1 MPNGYLAER
10 RRRRGLLTLSLAV
23 AATTGGAALLVW
35 AWPENALNLTVGAG
49 HGRGLSQ
56 HGAFEKAAAGW
67 TADRILANYYS
78 GADLA
83 DIGATSV
90 RVRIMEQDDKTLDVV
105 SDSVFYVAGRR
116 VIPGQAAHL
125 TPTASGADV
134 TITQGCDGN
143 TLWEGATDDP
153 WAYPVAEGTAR
164 PAEEQLEICG
174 GNAFRGV
181 LGVALEGDAFRTVNE
196 VDLDD
201 YLKGVVPAEM
211 IPGWADQGGAEALKA
226 QAIAARS
233 YALAEDRY
241 TYAQTCDTTDCQMYL
256 GTDKEDPRTTEAVE
270 STSGRVLV
278 RDNHV
283 LRAEYSAAPDG
294 GLPTPAAAMEIGP
307 ALSDF
312 PAVQSPGVLPSLPFL
327 NTPQT
332 QPAPTESTPDSACTP
347 DVATPPART
356 PAAAKPHATTPTPS
370 APIAPTVNAGAP
382 VLPTPN
388 SGAPVAVAPDPSSP
402 ATATPDSLAPGP
414 EAPAHP
420 DQTCAAVTVPS
431 AETPTTPDNSTPAHP
446 DPGNRAR
453 AAVPLP
459 SPGSADPNSMYS
471 DSHRSPDPATPLT
484 PLAPATPAAPPR
496 TAPGPN
502 SQTSPSP
509 SHAPVAPAN
518 QSPE

>member
-23 AATTGGAALLVW
+23 AATTGGTALLVW
-35 AWPENALNLTVGAG
+35 AWPENALHLTVGAG

-56 HGAFEKAAAGW
+56 NGAFEKAAQGW

-153 WAYPVAEGTAR
+153 WAYPVTEGTAR

-211 IPGWADQGGAEALKA
+211 IPGWADQGGTEALKA

-256 GTDKEDPRTTEAVE
+256 GTDKEDPRTTEAVD

-278 RDNHV
+278 RDNHI

-294 GLPTPAAAMEIGP
+294 GPLTPASAMEIGP
-307 ALSDF
+307 ALTDF
-312 PAVQSPGVLPSLPFL
+312 PGVQSQGLLPSLLSPQ
-327 NTPQT
+327 TPQT
-332 QPAPTESTPDSACTP
+332 GSTPTELDPETGAPLDTTTPGAVTP
-347 DVATPPART
+347 TYTDPSYAPQTLPGTENPETPNNVAPGTPP
-356 PAAAKPHATTPTPS
+356 HPS
-370 APIAPTVNAGAP
+370 
-382 VLPTPN
+382 
-388 SGAPVAVAPDPSSP
+388 
-402 ATATPDSLAPGP
+402 
-414 EAPAHP
+414 
-420 DQTCAAVTVPS
+420 
-431 AETPTTPDNSTPAHP
+431 
-446 DPGNRAR
+446 PGNRTR
-453 AAVPLP
+453 RNLP
-459 SPGSADPNSMYS
+459 SPGSADPNSMHS
-471 DSHRSPDPATPLT
+471 DTSGLPDRTPPQPLAVPTATPGPRAATTATPPSPDLPAYTTPR
-484 PLAPATPAAPPR
+484 PATPATTLR
-496 TAPGPN
+496 
-502 SQTSPSP
+502 
-509 SHAPVAPAN
+509 
-518 QSPE
+518 SPE

>member
-23 AATTGGAALLVW
+23 AATTGGTAVLVW
-35 AWPENALNLTVGAG
+35 AWPGNALHLTVGAG

-56 HGAFEKAAAGW
+56 HGAFEKAAEGW

-83 DIGATSV
+83 GIGATSV
-90 RVRIMEQDDKTLDVV
+90 RVRLMEQDDKTLDVV

-134 TITQGCDGN
+134 TITQDCDGN
-143 TLWEGATDDP
+143 TLWEGSTDDP
-153 WAYPVAEGTAR
+153 WAYPVTEGTAR

-181 LGVALEGDAFRTVNE
+181 LGVALDGDAFRTVNE

-256 GTDKEDPRTTEAVE
+256 GTDKEDPRTTEAVD

-278 RDNHV
+278 RDNHI

-294 GLPTPAAAMEIGP
+294 GPLTPASAMEIGP
-307 ALSDF
+307 ALTDF
-312 PAVQSPGVLPSLPFL
+312 PAVQPQGLLPSLLTPQSPQTGTTPTEVDPETGAAPEATAPGADTPAL
-327 NTPQT
+327 TDPSHTPQT
-332 QPAPTESTPDSACTP
+332 LPGAENPATPGDVTPDT
-347 DVATPPART
+347 PAR
-356 PAAAKPHATTPTPS
+356 PS
-370 APIAPTVNAGAP
+370 
-382 VLPTPN
+382 
-388 SGAPVAVAPDPSSP
+388 
-402 ATATPDSLAPGP
+402 
-414 EAPAHP
+414 
-420 DQTCAAVTVPS
+420 
-431 AETPTTPDNSTPAHP
+431 
-446 DPGNRAR
+446 PGNRTR
-453 AAVPLP
+453 GTLP
-459 SPGSADPNSMYS
+459 IPGSADPNSLHS
-471 DSHRSPDPATPLT
+471 DTRGVPDQTPPQPLAVPTVTPAPRTVTTPAQPTPTRPAYTPAQPTTPSATPY
-484 PLAPATPAAPPR
+484 PA
-496 TAPGPN
+496 
-502 SQTSPSP
+502 
-509 SHAPVAPAN
+509 
-518 QSPE
+518 E

>member
-23 AATTGGAALLVW
+23 AATTGGTALLAW
-35 AWPENALNLTVGAG
+35 AWPENALHLTVGAG

-56 HGAFEKAAAGW
+56 NGAFEKAAQGW

-90 RVRIMEQDDKTLDVV
+90 RVRIMEQDDETLDVV

-134 TITQGCDGN
+134 TITQGCDGD

-153 WAYPVAEGTAR
+153 WAYPVTEGTAR

-181 LGVALEGDAFRTVNE
+181 LGVALDGDAFRTVNE

-211 IPGWADQGGAEALKA
+211 IPGWADQGGTEALKA

-233 YALAEDRY
+233 YALAENRY

-278 RDNHV
+278 RDNHI

-294 GLPTPAAAMEIGP
+294 GPLTPASAMEIGP
-307 ALSDF
+307 ALTDF
-312 PAVQSPGVLPSLPFL
+312 PAVQSPGLLPSLLSPQS
-327 NTPQT
+327 PQT
-332 QPAPTESTPDSACTP
+332 D
-347 DVATPPART
+347 
-356 PAAAKPHATTPTPS
+356 TTPTELDPETGA
-370 APIAPTVNAGAP
+370 APEITTPGAGTPTY
-382 VLPTPN
+382 T
-388 SGAPVAVAPDPSSP
+388 DPSY
-402 ATATPDSLAPGP
+402 A
-414 EAPAHP
+414 
-420 DQTCAAVTVPS
+420 QQTVPG
-431 AETPTTPDNSTPAHP
+431 AENPTTPSNVTPDTPARP
-446 DPGNRAR
+446 NPGNRTR
-453 AAVPLP
+453 GVVPLP
-459 SPGSADPNSMYS
+459 SPGSADPNSLHS
-471 DSHRSPDPATPLT
+471 DTRGLPDRTPPQPLAVPTVTPTPRAVATPT
-484 PLAPATPAAPPR
+484 PSTPARPTYAVPQPTAPAV
-496 TAPGPN
+496 N
-502 SQTSPSP
+502 
-509 SHAPVAPAN
+509 H

>member
-23 AATTGGAALLVW
+23 AATGATAGGTALLVW
-35 AWPENALNLTVGAG
+35 AGPENALHLTVGAG

-56 HGAFEKAAAGW
+56 HGAFEKAAEGW

-90 RVRIMEQDDKTLDVV
+90 RVRLMEQDDKTLDVV
-105 SDSVFYVAGRR
+105 SDSVFYVADRR

-125 TPTASGADV
+125 TPTATGADV
-134 TITQGCDGN
+134 TITQDCDGN
-143 TLWEGATDDP
+143 TLWEGSTDDP
-153 WAYPVAEGTAR
+153 WAYPVADGTAR

-181 LGVALEGDAFRTVNE
+181 LGVALDGDSFRTVNE

-294 GLPTPAAAMEIGP
+294 GQLTPASAMEIGP
-307 ALSDF
+307 ALADF
-312 PAVQSPGVLPSLPFL
+312 PAVQSPGLLSSLLSPQ
-327 NTPQT
+327 TPQT
-332 QPAPTESTPDSACTP
+332 G
-347 DVATPPART
+347 ATPPELDPET
-356 PAAAKPHATTPTPS
+356 GAAPEITTP
-370 APIAPTVNAGAP
+370 G
-382 VLPTPN
+382 
-388 SGAPVAVAPDPSSP
+388 
-402 ATATPDSLAPGP
+402 
-414 EAPAHP
+414 
-420 DQTCAAVTVPS
+420 AVTPTYEDPAYTPQAVPG
-431 AETPTTPDNSTPAHP
+431 AENPTTPSNVT
-446 DPGNRAR
+446 PGNRTR
-453 AAVPLP
+453 GVIPLP
-459 SPGSADPNSMYS
+459 SPGSADPNSMPS
-471 DSHRSPDPATPLT
+471 DTRGLPGRTPPH
-484 PLAPATPAAPPR
+484 PLAVPTTPAPR
-496 TAPGPN
+496 IATTPTQPTPTRSAY
-502 SQTSPSP
+502 
-509 SHAPVAPAN
+509 APA
-518 QSPE
+518 E